1 MIVFKTDCL
10 IGCKSEIG
18 HLFEIIGQ
26 EIEIVIGKGI
36 EICEA
41 RHSHLIVII
50 EGRVKIM
57 MATALHHWFAS
68 IPCHLLDEAV
78 VALRHGANHG

>member
-1 MIVFKTDCL
+1 MIVFKTGCL
-10 IGCKSEIG
+10 IGCKREIG
-18 HLFEIIGQ
+18 HLFEIIDQ

-57 MATALHHWFAS
+57 MAAALHHWFAS
-68 IPCHLLDEAV
+68 IPCHLLDEAG